1 MSSTSLNIFHNPLKA
16 KFNGAIIKTNM
27 RELFD
32 NANSQQVI
40 ILPYTISTISSDSA
54 LKINNL
60 LLLLL
65 SHNVLKL
72 FSTTAHLYCR

>member
-72 FSTTAHLYCR
+72 FSTTVHLYCR

>member
-32 NANSQQVI
+32 DANSQQVI

-72 FSTTAHLYCR
+72 FSTTVHLYCR

>member
-72 FSTTAHLYCR
+72 FSTTVHLYRR